1 MRSANAHLRRLRC
14 WLPALAVIFLGG
26 EVLGQAPGGG
36 GGSGPSLGGRRG
48 PGLEGGGDKP
58 VDKRVTIEGQLI
70 DVRAHLKAVY
80 DYTADAQDSEDG
92 SPFLALIPAKIK
104 GESVAKGM
112 KKRCFFLVPSEETQK
127 IAAVPTDFLGH
138 KVKVSGSIYKTQRAV
153 HIEDIKIGEAVEHS
167 PEIEDSGKP
176 LREIT
181 MDGRVVDVTSALI
194 TRRGLDESLAEYGS
208 LRGIKIR
215 RAKDTD
221 GARVSG
227 INSREVYYLL
237 PSAKADELI
246 AEANK
251 GYRYVEI
258 AGTFLPTEQLVDVA
272 DFTARSER

>member
-1 MRSANAHLRRLRC
+1 
-14 WLPALAVIFLGG
+14 
-26 EVLGQAPGGG
+26 
-36 GGSGPSLGGRRG
+36 
-48 PGLEGGGDKP
+48 
-58 VDKRVTIEGQLI
+58 VTIEGQLI

-104 GESVAKGM
+104 GASVAKGM
-112 KKRCFFLVPSEETQK
+112 EKRCFFLVPSEETQK

-153 HIEDIKIGEAVEHS
+153 HIENIEVGDAVEHS
-167 PEIEDSGKP
+167 PEVEDSGKP

-181 MDGRVVDVTSALI
+181 MNGRVVDVTSALI

-215 RAKDTD
+215 RAKDAD

-258 AGTFLPTEQLVDVA
+258 TGTFLPTEQLVDVEE
-272 DFTARSER
+272 FTARSER